1 MSYCDIEDIK
11 RYLGITED
19 SDDALIEQSILAAKT
34 AIDAYC
40 DTVFDTTEDIPRY
53 FSSRDDGIWGAYLHL
68 GRNRLAATP
77 TSVSIAGTDV
87 TSDIIPMP
95 NERPITQLYLMSNA
109 PQTWRDS
116 GDDPAISI
124 SITGKWGYSTTAPTD
139 IKQAAVIWASFLYQ
153 QKDAFIDGTV
163 ASSSEERRNVIPGVP
178 RGAIHLL
185 APYKRGW

>member
-1 MSYCDIEDIK
+1 MSYCDIDEVK

-40 DTVFDTTEDIPRY
+40 GLAFDVSDDSTKY

-124 SITGKWGYSTTAPTD
+124 SITGKWGYSTVAPTD
-139 IKQAAVIWASFLYQ
+139 IKQAAVIWAAFLYQ

-163 ASSSEERRNVIPGVP
+163 ASSSDERRTVIPGVP
-178 RGAIHLL
+178 RGAIHLV

>member
-1 MSYCDIEDIK
+1 MSYCDIDDVK

-19 SDDALIEQSILAAKT
+19 SDDALIEQSVLAAKA

-40 DTVFDTTEDIPRY
+40 STVFDVSTDTTKY

-68 GRNRLAATP
+68 GRNRLASSPA
-77 TSVSIAGTDV
+77 SVVIAGTDV
-87 TSDIIPMP
+87 TDDIIPMP

-139 IKQAAVIWASFLYQ
+139 IKQAAIIWASFLYQ

-178 RGAIHLL
+178 RGALHLL